1 MYPAGELVRLRELEA
16 GDLDA
21 VCRID
26 GDPRVTVGL
35 SYDTKTRD
43 QTRATLAG
51 IAERARSRPRT
62 EYYLAVVTH
71 GENRLV
77 GVVRLGL
84 TGVKAAK
91 LGYAIAAADL
101 SLIHI

>member
-1 MYPAGELVRLRELEA
+1 MYPAGELVGLRDLET

-21 VCRID
+21 MCRID
-26 GDPRVTVGL
+26 GDPRVTTWL
-35 SYDTKTRD
+35 SYDTKSRD

-51 IAERARSRPRT
+51 VAERARLSPRT

-71 GENRLV
+71 DESRLV
-77 GVVRLGL
+77 GVVRFGL

-91 LGYAIAAADL
+91 LGYAIAATD
-101 SLIHI
+101 